1 MKMLLMLVQ
10 AGGAWCPIDT
20 AAPALRKKDLFERAG
35 GPVVLVRDEENKAL
49 VRKIVQDK
57 ITVSSFADVTYSKQP
72 PSKPAIR
79 TKPNHL
85 AYLIWTSGTTG
96 APKGV
101 PIEHFAAVQSL
112 TVLQE
117 EIPWK
122 KDTHIRCL
130 NFSAYTFDVSVLDVF
145 YALGK
150 TCGTL
155 CSSTRDNLVGS
166 FEELVRGF
174 AATHAFLTPAF
185 MAQSSLQNCSS
196 LESLISIGEKLPQ
209 PVANAWCREETVSLN
224 TYGPAESTIIATYRR
239 FTPNEVTKAHN
250 VGLPLST
257 VSCFVIQDDRI
268 LLRGAVGELALGGFQ
283 NARGYHRNTDQ
294 TNKKF
299 VNHPQA
305 GRVYLTG
312 DVVRL
317 LHDGSCE
324 FVGRND
330 DLVKLGGIR
339 VELSEIS
346 AALGNC
352 HELARETTTFQ
363 LSRHDRPQKVVCT
376 FVAAPALKGEKEDGL
391 RTDSDALTVAAA
403 CKERAESSLPA
414 YMIPNVILV
423 LTHLPHTPSNKI
435 DRKMLARYYEQ
446 VDIADWESR
455 LSGLDDGDDGFWSE
469 MEQII
474 RQVTA
479 RLTNVAMDSISKS
492 SHLPALGV
500 DSVSE

>member
-1 MKMLLMLVQ
+1 M
-10 AGGAWCPIDT
+10 
-20 AAPALRKKDLFERAG
+20 
-35 GPVVLVRDEENKAL
+35 
-49 VRKIVQDK
+49 
-57 ITVSSFADVTYSKQP
+57 
-72 PSKPAIR
+72 
-79 TKPNHL
+79 
-85 AYLIWTSGTTG
+85 IWTSGTTG

-101 PIEHFAAVQSL
+101 PIEHSAAVQSL

-122 KDTHIRCL
+122 RDTHIRCL

-166 FEELVRGF
+166 FEELIKGF
-174 AATHAFLTPAF
+174 EATHAFLTPAF
-185 MAQSSLQNCSS
+185 MAQSSLQNCKS

-209 PVANAWCREETVSLN
+209 PVADAWCREGTVSLN

-257 VSCFVIQDDRI
+257 ISCFVVQDDRV

-283 NARGYHRNTDQ
+283 NARGYHRNSEQ

-299 VNHPQA
+299 INHPQA
-305 GRVYLTG
+305 GQVYLTG

-317 LHDGSCE
+317 LYDGSCE

-352 HELARETTTFQ
+352 HEFARETTTFQ

-376 FVAAPALKGEKEDGL
+376 FVAAPALKGEEEDGL
-391 RTDSDALTVAAA
+391 RTDKDALTVAAA
-403 CKERAESSLPA
+403 CKERAESNLPA

-435 DRKMLARYYEQ
+435 DRKMLAKYYED
-446 VDIADWESR
+446 VDILDWESR
-455 LSGLDDGDDGFWSE
+455 LSGLDDGDDESWSE
-469 MEQII
+469 MEQTI
-474 RQVTA
+474 REVVA
-479 RLTNVAMDSISKS
+479 KLTNVAMESILKS

-500 DSVSE
+500 DSVSRYHQSDRYLTIPIDSLIAARFQAS